1 MSINWSKRLSTI
13 ALITME
19 LFCRMVLSVMY
30 ANVEIK
36 ELLVLARS
44 DYDVSKFKTNKKI
57 TTYLHA

>member
-1 MSINWSKRLSTI
+1 
-13 ALITME
+13 
-19 LFCRMVLSVMY
+19 MY

-44 DYDVSKFKTNKKI
+44 DYEVGKFKTNKRI